1 MRESTGTGRRSLLV
15 ICVTTAGWAF
25 MFGVGTQ
32 ALTLSMDALAWS
44 DTLIGL
50 NTGTY
55 YLGIAVAALFVP
67 AWLRRWG
74 QHCAVAGML
83 LSGGVLLLYPL
94 HASVSGWFVLR
105 LLGGMAGALTLV
117 PLETFISQDSAAGQR
132 SRSFALYAVALT
144 VGGALGMSL
153 GLPLYQAQTLLPFLL
168 GGGAAVLSGLALH
181 VCLPAQTTA
190 LEEGTASPLDLT
202 GNVLSY
208 GSAWVQGFLEGG
220 LVAFLPLY
228 LLALGMSHNS
238 AGALLGISLAGVIV
252 FQIPVGWLADRLGRV
267 PLLLGCHAVVIAGLL
282 VVPLCEPG
290 LALGCWLFLLGGSSG
305 ALYPLGQALLS
316 ERVAASQLSRAYAW
330 FMAMECVGSIT
341 GPACMGQGRD
351 WFGESAMFAV
361 ALLALAAVL
370 LPWGVLWLSGGRR
383 VAAVRAEQT
392 SSQPQHRA
400 A

>member
-1 MRESTGTGRRSLLV
+1 MRESTGNARRSLRV
-15 ICVTTAGWAF
+15 ICITTAGWAF

-55 YLGIAVAALFVP
+55 YLGIALAALFVP

-74 QHCAVAGML
+74 QRCAVAGML
-83 LSGGVLLLYPL
+83 LSGGLLLLYPL
-94 HASVSGWFVLR
+94 HISVAGWFVLR

-132 SRSFALYAVALT
+132 SRSFAVYAVALT

-153 GLPLYQAQTLLPFLL
+153 GLPLYQAQTLVPFLL
-168 GGGAAVLSGLALH
+168 GGGAAILSGLGLH
-181 VCLPAQTTA
+181 FWLPAQTTPS
-190 LEEGTASPLDLT
+190 EEATGIPLDLT

-208 GSAWVQGFLEGG
+208 GSAWIQGFLEGG

-228 LLALGMSHNS
+228 LLALGLSHS
-238 AGALLGISLAGVIV
+238 GAGVLLGISLAGAIV
-252 FQIPVGWLADRLGRV
+252 FQLPLGWLADRCGRV
-267 PLLLGCHAVVIAGLL
+267 PVLLGCHVMVMAGLL

-290 LALGCWLFLLGGSSG
+290 LLLGIGLFLLGGSSG

-316 ERVAASQLSRAYAW
+316 ERSAANQLAQAYAW
-330 FMAMECVGSIT
+330 FMALECLGSIT

-361 ALLALAAVL
+361 ALAASCAVL
-370 LPWGVLWLSGGRR
+370 LPWLLLWLIGGRSR
-383 VAAVRAEQT
+383 SAQAPASPR
-392 SSQPQHRA
+392 RA